1 MDNLLQKAV
10 SALPELYQ
18 PLYGIDDE
26 TGRVPSR
33 ICSDRL
39 SEITKVI
46 AAHPSGTPKVL
57 DVGCAQGYMSLGI
70 ADKVPGSV
78 VSGIDYL
85 EQNIN
90 LCRLI
95 AQRIK
100 SNATF
105 SCEAFNEISFKKH
118 LEDGY
123 HIVLFLNVLHHLCTH
138 IGSEETK
145 RILNQA
151 AAHVDFVL
159 IELASNKEQLEWVR
173 NSLGDKDWLS
183 GFNFVSK
190 LNDYSTHVSDQKR
203 SLYFCSNRY
212 ALIEG
217 KLFEFTSFMNRSH
230 ADALGD
236 EILGRRYFLSS
247 SMVAKKFSFSGK
259 FGRLNRVEMLREIRY
274 LRQVVRPRLLAIEIG
289 HETGLVARE
298 RISGS
303 LLVDTWRDPDGAA
316 IFRILCNI
324 LRRLAELEEAGL
336 YHHDLRPW
344 NILMTPDGNI
354 ELIDFGSIHKR
365 KTRRCFEDVL
375 SLLSWF
381 YTKKWDEGI
390 LAEFGI
396 AEQQHYSVF
405 DYVRRTATKDISF
418 ADMLVSMTSDQ
429 NVEAD
434 PEFICCHYDQLVSA
448 QSRFRKVEKAVKQV
462 QALTEWATSADAYA
476 KSKVEEVEQL
486 RAALEAERQAR
497 EDERSEA
504 VKQVQA
510 LTEWATSADAYAKS
524 KVEEVEQL
532 QREIESLKDKLASY
546 QQHWIFSVFPHPKPK
561 VK

>member
-1 MDNLLQKAV
+1 MDKLLQKAV

-26 TGRVPSR
+26 TGRAPSR
-33 ICSDRL
+33 SCSDRL

-46 AAHPSGTPKVL
+46 AAHPSGAPKVL
-57 DVGCAQGYMSLGI
+57 DIGCAQGYMSLGI

-90 LCRLI
+90 LCKLI
-95 AQRIK
+95 AQRIN

-105 SCEAFNEISFKKH
+105 SCEAFNEASFEKH

-123 HIVLFLNVLHHLCTH
+123 HVVLFLNVLHHLCTH
-138 IGSEETK
+138 LGSEETK

-151 AAHVDFVL
+151 AAQVDFAL

-173 NSLGDKDWLS
+173 NSLSDKDWLS
-183 GFNFVSK
+183 GFHFVSK
-190 LNDYSTHVSDQKR
+190 LNDFSTHVSDQKR

-217 KLFEFTSFMNRSH
+217 RIFEFSSFMNRSH
-230 ADALGD
+230 ANALGD
-236 EILGRRYFLSS
+236 EILGRRYYLSS
-247 SMVAKKFSFSGK
+247 SVVAKKFDFSGK
-259 FGRLNRVEMLREIRY
+259 FGRLNKVELLREIRY
-274 LRQVVRPRLLAIEIG
+274 LRRVASPRLLAIEIG
-289 HETGLVARE
+289 HEAGLVARE
-298 RISGS
+298 CINGS
-303 LLVDTWRDPDGAA
+303 LLIDTWRDSNGTA
-316 IFRILCNI
+316 ILRILCNT
-324 LRRLAELEEAGL
+324 LTKLAELEKAGL

-344 NILMTPDGNI
+344 NILMTPGGNI

-365 KTRRCFEDVL
+365 KKRHCFEDVL

-396 AEQQHYSVF
+396 GGQQHYSVF
-405 DYVRRTATKDISF
+405 NYVRRTATKDISF
-418 ADMLVSMTSDQ
+418 TDMLVSMTSDQ
-429 NVEAD
+429 NVEAN
-434 PEFICCHYDQLVSA
+434 PEFIYCHYDQLVST
-448 QSRFRKVEKAVKQV
+448 QSRLRKAEKAVKQV
-462 QALTEWATSADAYA
+462 QALTEWAS
-476 KSKVEEVEQL
+476 
-486 RAALEAERQAR
+486 
-497 EDERSEA
+497 
-504 VKQVQA
+504 
-510 LTEWATSADAYAKS
+510 SADAYAKS

-546 QQHWIFSVFPHPKPK
+546 QQHWIFHVFPHPNLKDK
-561 VK
+561 